1 MKRDV
6 KILESPLHPPHLPA
20 PGLSGDHGAVVT
32 FLGVV
37 RGTEQGSAIRALE
50 YEAFVPMA
58 LHQFGKV
65 LDALEA
71 RWPTVGSVRV
81 IHSLGVVPAGQASLW
96 VEVASPHRAEALE
109 ALGWFIA
116 EMKRVV
122 PIWKR
127 PMHPPGPV

>member
-1 MKRDV
+1 MKREV
-6 KILESPLHPPHLPA
+6 KILGEPLQPANMPA
-20 PGLSGDHGAVVT
+20 PALSADCGALVT

-37 RGTEQGSAIRALE
+37 RGSEEGASIRAID

-65 LDALEA
+65 LDALEV
-71 RWPTVGSVRV
+71 RWPMVGSVRV
-81 IHSLGVVPAGQASLW
+81 IHSVGMVPAGQASLW

-109 ALGWFIA
+109 ALGWFIS

-127 PMHPPGPV
+127 PLRSQGAV